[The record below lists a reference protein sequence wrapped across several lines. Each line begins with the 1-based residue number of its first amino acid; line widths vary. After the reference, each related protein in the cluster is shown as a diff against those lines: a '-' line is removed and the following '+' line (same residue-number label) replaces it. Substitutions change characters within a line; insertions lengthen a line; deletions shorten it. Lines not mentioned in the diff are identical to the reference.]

1 MGEERVALERFDHGD
16 DAIVAA
22 NAQVIALGNVV
33 GQNYS
38 RALPDT
44 RENGQQNSAFEGL
57 SFINDDKGVVERAA
71 TDMGQWQ
78 NFDQAAV
85 DDFINHRLAHERAQ
99 SIEDRLGPRRHLLA
113 LAAG

>member
-44 RENGQQNSAFEGL
+44 REDGQQNSAFEGL
-57 SFINDDKGVVERAA
+57 GFINDDKGVMERTSA
-71 TDMGQWQ
+71 DMGQWQ
-78 NFDQAAV
+78 HFDKSAV
-85 DDFINHRLAHERAQ
+85 DDFIDHRLAYERAQ